1 MSMEDPFFVVKG
13 EVQKALSRARGL
25 FQRWEELLQEDTP
38 ISRDELD
45 WSTNEL
51 RNCLRAIDWDL
62 EDLHETISI
71 VESNPG
77 KFRLGENELQER
89 REFVERTRTAVQEMK
104 EQLSSPSALAQAE
117 KKSRQALM
125 GGTTQVRHAGLEPH
139 LVSANSRYIQEQQE
153 QQQLIVQEQ
162 DEQLELVSGS
172 IRVLKDMSS
181 RIGDEL
187 DEQAVM
193 LGEFSE
199 EMEQTSSRMDSVLKK
214 LEKVS
219 HMTSRGIKKFPLACF
234 SQAAERAVDSDS
246 LWPSAGRSMPYAVWL
261 YLTVSLICA
270 VKGNSSVLSLI
281 SACRVRSHRER
292 MTSHRTHFNIRHFD
306 PAGYYCEALRRGLG
320 CCRKRTL
327 TFLLWLARMSF
338 RSSNGSQQA
347 VMGSQRSGVKGCSVL
362 LAARRTDWSDCESV

>member
-89 REFVERTRTAVQEMK
+89 RDFVERTRKAVQEMK
-104 EQLSSPSALAQAE
+104 EQLSSPSAVAQAE
-117 KKSRQALM
+117 KKNRQALM
-125 GGTTQVRHAGLEPH
+125 SGPSQPRHAGLEPH

-153 QQQLIVQEQ
+153 QQQLIMQEQ
-162 DEQLELVSGS
+162 DEHLELVTGS
-172 IRVLKDMSS
+172 IRVLKDMSN

-187 DEQAVM
+187 DEQSVM

-219 HMTSRGIKKFPLACF
+219 HMTSSRRQWCAIGALVII
-234 SQAAERAVDSDS
+234 
-246 LWPSAGRSMPYAVWL
+246 
-261 YLTVSLICA
+261 LI
-270 VKGNSSVLSLI
+270 VVLIL
-281 SACRVRSHRER
+281 
-292 MTSHRTHFNIRHFD
+292 FF
-306 PAGYYCEALRRGLG
+306 AL
-320 CCRKRTL
+320 
-327 TFLLWLARMSF
+327 
-338 RSSNGSQQA
+338 
-347 VMGSQRSGVKGCSVL
+347 
-362 LAARRTDWSDCESV
+362 

>member
-125 GGTTQVRHAGLEPH
+125 GGSTQMRHAGLEPH

-172 IRVLKDMSS
+172 IRVLKDMST

-219 HMTSRGIKKFPLACF
+219 HMTSSRRQWCAIGALVII
-234 SQAAERAVDSDS
+234 
-246 LWPSAGRSMPYAVWL
+246 
-261 YLTVSLICA
+261 LI
-270 VKGNSSVLSLI
+270 VVLIL
-281 SACRVRSHRER
+281 
-292 MTSHRTHFNIRHFD
+292 FF
-306 PAGYYCEALRRGLG
+306 AL
-320 CCRKRTL
+320 
-327 TFLLWLARMSF
+327 
-338 RSSNGSQQA
+338 
-347 VMGSQRSGVKGCSVL
+347 
-362 LAARRTDWSDCESV
+362 